1 MWNERFAQPGYLFGT
16 EPAQFLRD
24 HSQYLTPGLKALAV
38 ADGEGRNSTFL
49 ASKGL
54 EVVAMDGSPVAVV
67 KARALAVKAG
77 VKVDF
82 NVADIME
89 WDWQEDAHDLVV
101 AIFIQ
106 FSAPKEREKVFAG
119 LKKTLKK
126 GGILMLHG
134 YSVEQLEH
142 GTGGPPCAE
151 NLYTLEMLKQ
161 AFSDMEI
168 LHLNAYEREVDE
180 GSAHSGR
187 SALIDLIARKI

>member
-54 EVVAMDGSPVAVV
+54 DVTAMDGSPVAVA
-67 KARALAVKAG
+67 KARTLAGERG

-89 WDWQEDAHDLVV
+89 WDWQTDAYDLVV

-106 FSAPKEREKVFAG
+106 FSAPEARDKVFAG

-126 GGILMLHG
+126 GGILLLHG

-151 NLYTLEMLKQ
+151 NLYTLEMLKK

-168 LHLNAYEREVDE
+168 LHLDAYEREVDE

>member
-24 HSQYLTPGLKALAV
+24 HEQYLSKGARALAV
-38 ADGEGRNSTFL
+38 ADGEGRNSVFL
-49 ASKGL
+49 ASRGL
-54 EVVAMDGSPVAVV
+54 DVTAMDGSSVAVD
-67 KARALAVKAG
+67 KARALAEERG

-82 NVADIME
+82 NIADIME
-89 WDWQEDAHDLVV
+89 WDWQSEAYDLVV

-106 FSAPKEREKVFAG
+106 FSAPKERQKVFAG
-119 LKKTLKK
+119 IKKTLKK

-134 YSVEQLEH
+134 YTVEQLEH

-151 NLYTLEMLKQ
+151 NLYTEELLKE
-161 AFSDMEI
+161 AFADMEI
-168 LHLNAYEREVDE
+168 LHLDAYEREVDE

-187 SALIDLIARKI
+187 SALVDLIARKR